1 MVEILDRPEQE
12 MVLVVD
18 DTPDNL
24 QLISELLMDRYRVK
38 VANNGAKALRVAQ
51 ASPAP
56 DLILL
61 DIMMPEMD
69 GYEVCRQLKANPQTC
84 GIPVI
89 FLTAK
94 SEVAAEQLGFDLGA
108 ADYITKPISPPILLA
123 RVRAQLQLKAATDY
137 LRDKSEYLELEVK
150 RRTRDI
156 QKLQDV
162 TIEAMASLAL
172 MRDNP
177 RSRHL
182 QRIERYMTCLATAL
196 ARQQPAL
203 SDELNAERIAQ
214 LGRSAMLHVLGRL
227 TLPDR
232 VLLSHGKPDQAD
244 LRLLQE
250 GVIAA
255 RDALE
260 RAERKLGGS
269 AGFLSD
275 AKDIVYAQHERW
287 DGKGYPQGLFGEQI
301 PLSARLMALVG
312 HFEELTCPHPY
323 LPRIGSAQAVAQIGA
338 ASGTRFDPMVVL
350 AFVEATPD
358 FLHIAETLADDA
370 AAVGV
375 ELQRLEDSLAESIE
389 LTLPPTS

>member
-1 MVEILDRPEQE
+1 MVEMLDRPEQE
-12 MVLVVD
+12 MILVVD

-24 QLISELLMDRYRVK
+24 QLISELLIDRYRVK
-38 VANNGAKALRVAQ
+38 VANNGAKALRIAQ
-51 ASPAP
+51 GSPAP

-69 GYEVCRQLKANPQTC
+69 GYEVCRRLKADPQTRD
-84 GIPVI
+84 IPLI

-94 SEVAAEQLGFDLGA
+94 SEVADEQLGFDLGA
-108 ADYITKPISPPILLA
+108 ADYITKPISPPIVLA
-123 RVRAQLQLKAATDY
+123 RVKAQLQLKAATDY

-182 QRIERYMTCLATAL
+182 QRIERYMTCLAKAL

-203 SDELNAERIAQ
+203 GGELDAERIAQ

-232 VLLSHGKPDQAD
+232 VLLSHGEPNEAD

-250 GVIAA
+250 GVTAG

-269 AGFLSD
+269 AGFLCD
-275 AKDIVYAQHERW
+275 AKDIVYGQHERW
-287 DGKGYPQGLFGEQI
+287 DGKGYPQGLHGEQI
-301 PLSARLMALVG
+301 PLSARLMALIG
-312 HFEELTCPHPY
+312 HFEELTCQHPY
-323 LPRIGSAQAVAQIGA
+323 LPRISPAQAVTQIGA

-350 AFVEATPD
+350 AFVEATPQ
-358 FLHIAETLADDA
+358 FIRIAESLADDA
-370 AAVGV
+370 AAVGL

-389 LTLPPTS
+389 LTLPPAP

>member
-1 MVEILDRPEQE
+1 MIDMLDRPEQE

-24 QLISELLMDRYRVK
+24 QLISELLIDHYRVK
-38 VANNGAKALRVAQ
+38 VANNGAKALRIAQ
-51 ASPAP
+51 GSPAP

-69 GYEVCRQLKANPQTC
+69 GYEVCRRLKADPQTRD
-84 GIPVI
+84 IPVI

-94 SEVAAEQLGFDLGA
+94 SEVADEQLGFDLGA
-108 ADYITKPISPPILLA
+108 ADYITKPISPPIVFA
-123 RVRAQLQLKAATDY
+123 RVKAQLQLKAATDY
-137 LRDKSEYLELEVK
+137 LRDKSEYLALEVK

-156 QKLQDV
+156 QHLQDV

-177 RSRHL
+177 CGRHL
-182 QRIERYMTCLATAL
+182 QRIERYMTCLAAAL

-203 SDELNAERIAQ
+203 ARQLDGERIAQ
-214 LGRSAMLHVLGRL
+214 LGKSAMLHVIGRL

-232 VLLSHGKPDQAD
+232 VLLSHGEPDERD
-244 LRLLQE
+244 LRLLKD
-250 GVIAA
+250 GVSAG

-260 RAERKLGGS
+260 RAERKLGS
-269 AGFLSD
+269 STSFLTD
-275 AKDIVYAQHERW
+275 AKDIVYGQHERW
-287 DGKGYPQGLFGEQI
+287 DGKGYPQGLHGEQI
-301 PLSARLMALVG
+301 PLSARLMALIG
-312 HFEELTCPHPY
+312 HFEELTCQHPY
-323 LPRIGSAQAVAQIGA
+323 LPRISPAQAVAQIGA

-350 AFVEATPD
+350 ALVEATPA
-358 FLHIAETLADDA
+358 FIGIAESLADDA
-370 AAVGV
+370 FAVGC

-389 LTLPPTS
+389 LTLPPES

>member
-1 MVEILDRPEQE
+1 MRGMLDRPEQE
-12 MVLVVD
+12 LILVVED
-18 DTPDNL
+18 AVDARQRL
-24 QLISELLMDRYRVK
+24 GALLADRYQVRLV
-38 VANNGAKALRVAQ
+38 GSEEALQ
-51 ASPAP
+51 AARSRPQP

-61 DIMMPEMD
+61 GWQDD
-69 GYEVCRQLKANPQTC
+69 YALCRGLRTDPQTRH
-84 GIPVI
+84 IPLILV
-89 FLTAK
+89 TGR
-94 SEVAAEQLGFDLGA
+94 SDAADEQLGFDLGA
-108 ADYITKPISPPILLA
+108 ADYITKPVSAPIVLA

-156 QKLQDV
+156 QNLQDV
-162 TIEAMASLAL
+162 TIEAMASVAV

-177 RSRHL
+177 SSRRL
-182 QRIERYMTCLATAL
+182 ERIERYMTCLTAAL

-203 SDELNAERIAQ
+203 SASLNEERIAQ
-214 LGRSAMLHVLGRL
+214 LGKSAMLHVIDRL

-232 VLLSHGKPDQAD
+232 VLLNHGEPDEND
-244 LRLLQE
+244 LRLLSE
-250 GVIAA
+250 GVIAG

-260 RAERKLGGS
+260 RAERKLGS
-269 AGFLSD
+269 VTNFLSD
-275 AKDIVYAQHERW
+275 AKDIVYGQHERW
-287 DGKGYPQGLFGEQI
+287 DGKGYPQGLLGEQI

-312 HFEELTCPHPY
+312 HFEELSCRHPY
-323 LPRIGSAQAVAQIGA
+323 LPPISPAQAVAQISA

-350 AFVEATPD
+350 AFVEATTE
-358 FLHIAETLADDA
+358 FLHIAETLVDDA

>member
-1 MVEILDRPEQE
+1 MVEMLDRPEQE
-12 MVLVVD
+12 MILVVD

-24 QLISELLMDRYRVK
+24 QLISELLIDRYRVK
-38 VANNGAKALRVAQ
+38 VANNGAKALRIAQ
-51 ASPAP
+51 GSPAP

-69 GYEVCRQLKANPQTC
+69 GYEVCRRLKADPQTRD
-84 GIPVI
+84 IPLI

-94 SEVAAEQLGFDLGA
+94 SEVADEQLGFDLGA
-108 ADYITKPISPPILLA
+108 ADYITKPISPPIVLA
-123 RVRAQLQLKAATDY
+123 RVKAQLQLKAATDY

-182 QRIERYMTCLATAL
+182 QRIERYMTCLAKAL

-203 SDELNAERIAQ
+203 SGELDAERIAQ

-232 VLLSHGKPDQAD
+232 VLLSHGEPNEAD

-250 GVIAA
+250 GVTAG

-269 AGFLSD
+269 AGFLCD
-275 AKDIVYAQHERW
+275 AKDIVYGQHERW
-287 DGKGYPQGLFGEQI
+287 DGKGYPQGLHGEQI
-301 PLSARLMALVG
+301 PLSARLMALIG
-312 HFEELTCPHPY
+312 HFEELTCQHPY
-323 LPRIGSAQAVAQIGA
+323 LPRISPAQAVTQIGA

-350 AFVEATPD
+350 AFVEATPQ
-358 FLHIAETLADDA
+358 FIRIAESLADDA
-370 AAVGV
+370 AAVGL

-389 LTLPPTS
+389 LTLPPAP

>member
-1 MVEILDRPEQE
+1 MVEMLDRPEQE
-12 MVLVVD
+12 LILVVD
-18 DTPDNL
+18 DNPDNL
-24 QLISELLMDRYRVK
+24 QLISELLLDRYRLK
-38 VANNGAKALRVAQ
+38 VAGNGAKALRIAQ
-51 ASPAP
+51 GSPRP

-69 GYEVCRQLKANPQTC
+69 GYEVCRRLKAEPQTRD
-84 GIPVI
+84 IPLI

-94 SEVAAEQLGFDLGA
+94 SEVAAEQRGFDLGA
-108 ADYITKPISPPILLA
+108 VDYSTKPISPPILLA

-156 QKLQDV
+156 QRLQDV

-203 SDELNAERIAQ
+203 SGELNEERIAQ

-232 VLLSHGKPDQAD
+232 VLLTHGEPEQSD

-250 GVIAA
+250 GVMAG

-260 RAERKLGGS
+260 RAERKLGGN

-275 AKDIVYAQHERW
+275 AKDIVYGLHERW
-287 DGKGYPQGLFGEQI
+287 DGKGYPQGLYGEQI
-301 PLSARLMALVG
+301 PLSARLMALII
-312 HFEELTCPHPY
+312 HFEELTCAHPY
-323 LPRIGSAQAVAQIGA
+323 LPRISAAQAVTQVGA
-338 ASGTRFDPMVVL
+338 ASGTRFDPLVVL
-350 AFVEATPD
+350 AFVEATAE
-358 FLHIAETLADDA
+358 FIHIAESMADDA
-370 AAVGV
+370 AAVGM

-389 LTLPPTS
+389 LTLPPGP

>member
-1 MVEILDRPEQE
+1 MVEMLDRPEQE
-12 MVLVVD
+12 MILVVD

-24 QLISELLMDRYRVK
+24 QLISELLIDRYRVK
-38 VANNGAKALRVAQ
+38 VANNGAKALRIAQ
-51 ASPAP
+51 GSPAP

-69 GYEVCRQLKANPQTC
+69 GYEVCRRLKADPQTC
-84 GIPVI
+84 DIPLI

-94 SEVAAEQLGFDLGA
+94 SEVADEQLGFDLGA
-108 ADYITKPISPPILLA
+108 ADYITKPISPPIVLA
-123 RVRAQLQLKAATDY
+123 RVKAQLQLKAATDY

-182 QRIERYMTCLATAL
+182 QRIERYMTCLAKAL

-203 SDELNAERIAQ
+203 SGELDAERIAQ

-232 VLLSHGKPDQAD
+232 VLLSHGEPNEAD

-250 GVIAA
+250 GVTAG

-269 AGFLSD
+269 AGFLCD
-275 AKDIVYAQHERW
+275 AKDIVYGQHERW
-287 DGKGYPQGLFGEQI
+287 DGKGYPQGLHGEQI
-301 PLSARLMALVG
+301 PLSARLMALIG
-312 HFEELTCPHPY
+312 HFEELTCQHPY
-323 LPRIGSAQAVAQIGA
+323 LPRISPAQAVTQIGA

-350 AFVEATPD
+350 AFVEATPQ
-358 FLHIAETLADDA
+358 FIRIAESLADDA
-370 AAVGV
+370 AAVGL

-389 LTLPPTS
+389 LTLPPAP

>member
-1 MVEILDRPEQE
+1 MRGMLDRPEQE
-12 MVLVVD
+12 LILVVD
-18 DTPDNL
+18 DAVDARQRL
-24 QLISELLMDRYRVK
+24 GALLVDRYQVRLV
-38 VANNGAKALRVAQ
+38 GSEEALHAARSRPQ
-51 ASPAP
+51 P

-61 DIMMPEMD
+61 DWQND
-69 GYEVCRQLKANPQTC
+69 YALCRGLSTDPQTRH
-84 GIPVI
+84 IPLI
-89 FLTAK
+89 LITAH
-94 SEVAAEQLGFDLGA
+94 SDVADEQLGFDLGA
-108 ADYITKPISPPILLA
+108 ADYIIKPVSAPIVLA

-156 QKLQDV
+156 QNLQDV
-162 TIEAMASLAL
+162 TIEAMASVAV

-177 RSRHL
+177 RSRRL
-182 QRIERYMTCLATAL
+182 ERIERYMTCLAAAF

-203 SDELNAERIAQ
+203 SESLNEERIAQ
-214 LGRSAMLHVLGRL
+214 LGKSAMLHVIDRL

-232 VLLSHGKPDQAD
+232 VLLSHGEPDEND
-244 LRLLQE
+244 LRLLSE
-250 GVIAA
+250 GVIAG

-260 RAERKLGGS
+260 RAERKLGS
-269 AGFLSD
+269 ITDFLSD
-275 AKDIVYAQHERW
+275 AKDIVYGQHERW

-312 HFEELTCPHPY
+312 HFEELSCRHPY
-323 LPRIGSAQAVAQIGA
+323 LQPISPAQAVAQISA

-350 AFVEATPD
+350 AFVEVTTE

-389 LTLPPTS
+389 LTLPPTA

>member
-1 MVEILDRPEQE
+1 MRGMLDRPEQE
-12 MVLVVD
+12 LILVVD
-18 DTPDNL
+18 DSVDARQRL
-24 QLISELLMDRYRVK
+24 GALLVDCYQVRLVASED
-38 VANNGAKALRVAQ
+38 ALHAARARPQ
-51 ASPAP
+51 P

-61 DIMMPEMD
+61 DWQD
-69 GYEVCRQLKANPQTC
+69 DYALCRALRTDPQTRH
-84 GIPVI
+84 IPLILV
-89 FLTAK
+89 TGR
-94 SEVAAEQLGFDLGA
+94 SDAADEQLGFDLGA
-108 ADYITKPISPPILLA
+108 ADYITKPVSAPIVLV

-156 QKLQDV
+156 QNLQDV
-162 TIEAMASLAL
+162 TIEAMASVAV

-177 RSRHL
+177 SSRRL
-182 QRIERYMTCLATAL
+182 ERIERYMTCLTAAL

-203 SDELNAERIAQ
+203 SASLSEERIAQ
-214 LGRSAMLHVLGRL
+214 LGKSAMLHVIGRM

-232 VLLSHGKPDQAD
+232 VLLSHGEPDEND
-244 LRLLQE
+244 LRLLSE
-250 GVIAA
+250 GVIAG
-255 RDALE
+255 RDALQ
-260 RAERKLGGS
+260 RAERKLGS
-269 AGFLSD
+269 VTDFLSD
-275 AKDIVYAQHERW
+275 AKDIVYGQHERW

-312 HFEELTCPHPY
+312 YFEELSCRHPY
-323 LPRIGSAQAVAQIGA
+323 LPPISPAQVVAQISA

-350 AFVEATPD
+350 AFVEATTE

-389 LTLPPTS
+389 LTLPPTP